1 MILYIIRVCV
11 GRCQGRVQS
20 SGQRVG
26 QERQRPTAPAP
37 LVHWTRVRGRP
48 CRLPRA
54 EQPQPP
60 SGNLRY

>member
-1 MILYIIRVCV
+1 M
-11 GRCQGRVQS
+11 QS

-26 QERQRPTAPAP
+26 QERQRPTAAAT
-37 LVHWTRVRGRP
+37 LVHRTRVRGRA